1 LADIIHYTEE
11 QGMKDI
17 VTLGEL
23 LIDFT
28 PCGTQDNQ
36 QVFMQNPGGAVANV
50 VAAAAGFG
58 MDTAFLGMVG
68 DDVFGRYL
76 TDVLQ
81 SRGVDVSGLKT
92 SAAVHTTLAFVHL
105 FPNGDRDFSFY
116 RKPGADIMYTAD
128 DLAEE
133 AIRNARVFHFGSL
146 SLTDEPVR
154 TATMKAL
161 EIAKGAGVTVSYDPN
176 YRAPLWN
183 SADEAKKYMLQG
195 MEYADIL
202 KISDNE
208 VQFLFGDIGLE
219 DAARMLVKRG
229 AKLVFVTLGS
239 EGAVYASSEGTGRE
253 PGFPARA
260 VDTTGAGDC
269 FTAGVLSQYIKCG
282 NPSPSLSDIAGF
294 VRFGNAAAS
303 LCVEKRGGIPSMPT
317 MELVQKRLMIK

>member
-1 LADIIHYTEE
+1 
-11 QGMKDI
+11 MKDI

-28 PCGTQDNQ
+28 PCGMQGGQ

-76 TDVLQ
+76 AGVLQ
-81 SRGVDVSGLKT
+81 SRGVDVSGLKY

-105 FPNGDRDFSFY
+105 FESGDRDFSFY
-116 RKPGADIMYTAD
+116 RKPGADMMYSAD
-128 DLAEE
+128 DLDEE
-133 AIRNARVFHFGSL
+133 AVRNARVFHFGSL

-154 TATMKAL
+154 SATMKAL
-161 EIAKGAGVTVSYDPN
+161 SDAKAAGVTVSYDPN
-176 YRAPLWN
+176 YRAPLWG
-183 SADEAKKYMLQG
+183 SAQEAKKYMLLG
-195 MEYADIL
+195 MEYADII

-208 VQFLFGDIGLE
+208 VQFLYGDMDME
-219 DAARMLVKRG
+219 AAARMLVARG

-239 EGAVYASSEGTGRE
+239 EGAAFACAAGSGRVL
-253 PGFPARA
+253 GFPANA

-269 FTAGVLSQYIKCG
+269 FTAGVLSEYIKCG
-282 NPSPSLSDIAGF
+282 KEMPSLEDAAGF
-294 VRFGNAAAS
+294 ARFGNAAAS
-303 LCVEKRGGIPSMPT
+303 ICVERRGGIPSMPDIVQVQERLT
-317 MELVQKRLMIK
+317 ADNSDSELQTR